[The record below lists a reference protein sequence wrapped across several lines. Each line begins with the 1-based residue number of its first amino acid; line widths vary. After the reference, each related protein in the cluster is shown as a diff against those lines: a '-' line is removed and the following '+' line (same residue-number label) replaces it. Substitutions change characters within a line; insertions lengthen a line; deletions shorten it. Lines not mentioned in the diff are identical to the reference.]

1 MFKKIFISLFIV
13 ILLAFGGLTYYVSTI
28 DWNKY
33 KGKITT
39 EIEDVTGKKVVING
53 KVGLKFL
60 PKPHLNATDIKI
72 FNPNA
77 KNPNKPLAEIK
88 EIVTDLSLM
97 PLLHKRFEIDNMN
110 LVDANILVEFLNDGK
125 TNWYSNIGD
134 DQSLNFSGID
144 IAFNSVMLQNAV
156 VHIINQT
163 LNVDITLKKLN
174 ADISAQSLS
183 GPFRM
188 DGNFIKDGT
197 PAGFA
202 LNVGT
207 LSESFATSL
216 NLVLTH
222 PASDSYARFDGSVLS
237 NNSEIQGNFTIESQ
251 KPSTFLNTISSQ
263 NLLPEQYNK
272 PLAASIELTV
282 NPNQVDL
289 SSFIIK
295 YADSMA
301 GAGKVL
307 IPLKAEN
314 NERKKIEVAFEMT
327 DFDMMPFDA
336 FLKQYLKKFENNKK
350 PYEPSFEYDVIAD
363 IMATRAH
370 YNGEIIRDFKFTA
383 DFINNLLTIKNL
395 SGLLPGDTDISLKG
409 DIFENE
415 KVLSYDL
422 KIQGLSQDFLK
433 FLEFT
438 GHKPQTY
445 AESTYRTAR
454 ASFGLSGNLNQI
466 KLLPF
471 DFSLDKIET
480 SGVIGIKRGRRNSF
494 FVSLQSENVNFD
506 NYFPQMENT
515 DEKAALSDRI
525 NTVLNHFKFLNDID
539 LQAEIDLK
547 LGIYNKVPF
556 ENMLLNVKATDGKI
570 ELKKLDIEQIA
581 SARLQLDG
589 ICTNLGIIPTFENL
603 KYNIETAD
611 FASFV
616 NKTKLNL
623 PDWPLFK
630 DAHNVKL
637 NGVISGTL
645 DNAKVKSEAK
655 IEKTNGN
662 YEGSVYRQDGKTY
675 WRGALEIKDPDFVN
689 FLNQIGVSYNPSN
702 LSVSLFNFKSNIEGS
717 ALNWRALDMNSFIG
731 LNNFTGSFSYNKTN
745 EKPQIKANIQMN
757 MFEFDRFIFAPEKNK
772 NTKTR
777 KTTAKFLEKP
787 TFTKTL
793 FDYDDLKKFDFAG
806 KLTIK
811 NLSYLSNDI
820 ENVSFILENKG
831 NVLNVRN
838 FSAEKNGS
846 PIKSNFSINFD
857 SKPKIKG
864 SFEIKDYLLEDF
876 GGTTYTIKKGKLA
889 LKSTFEGDATSEADF
904 IKTAKINTSF
914 DISKAEVNGLDIE
927 MIEDDLSKRDHS
939 QNLETFL
946 INNLSG
952 GQSLFDVI
960 GGDFNMEDKKYTI
973 KEAVMTSPLVT
984 IDWSS
989 EGSIENW
996 ETDTTFHV
1004 IFERLKE
1011 TVLPF
1016 NFKLEGSISDPALT
1030 LDVKDLTNK
1039 YDSYWQQIEQEKKEK
1054 EEKRIKDLHDRM
1066 DISQKKVESQIN
1078 LINSEILPRIELYQ
1092 KTSSDSRSHA
1102 VYESVSIQ
1110 INDILSKLKE
1120 MKALT
1125 FTTYTH
1131 KDIDDINLQTE
1142 VYEPSLQDI
1151 ISQLDSNYLFDLK
1164 LHISANFKTISN
1176 IYQNSLEKSE
1186 NYQNTLDAYTMRLMQ
1201 LGSIVTL
1208 NDLDEVK
1215 QYRTE
1220 IEDSIKKIAEIY
1232 NQSLKIAESTEG
1244 DDVKIIQL
1252 TKNYEKIGKLSNS
1265 AQDQLNILD
1274 VALKDLFEYVQD
1286 VVYFEQTGK
1295 HKHQENEEKQPESEE
1310 QVTVEKETVE
1320 KEKNDVLVNAEPIVQ
1335 KDEQDE
1341 QNMPHKF
1348 THKETSD
1355 EQEPEYVIEV
1365 QEKTISEADVQ
1376 KDEKPTEPVKEIVV
1390 EEKEELKPLLIEA
1403 TDDYTTTAI
1412 GGTITRKGTKAIEPV
1427 VKQEEKKPLL
1437 KPIEG
1442 EVLIEGTIKRK

>member
-1 MFKKIFISLFIV
+1 MFKKIFISLIL
-13 ILLAFGGLTYYVSTI
+13 IMLLAFGGLSYYVSTI

-53 KVGLKFL
+53 RVGLKFW

-125 TNWYSNIGD
+125 TNWYSNVGD
-134 DQSLNFSGID
+134 DQNLNFSGID
-144 IAFNSVMLQNAV
+144 IAFNSVMLQNAS
-156 VHIINQT
+156 VHIINPT
-163 LNVDITLKKLN
+163 LNIDITLKKLN

-207 LSESFATSL
+207 LSETFATSL

-237 NNSEIQGNFTIESQ
+237 NNSEIQGNFTVESQ

-272 PLAASIELTV
+272 PLASSIELTV

-314 NERKKIEVAFEMT
+314 QERKKIEVAFEMT
-327 DFDMMPFDA
+327 DFDIMPFDA
-336 FLKQYLKKFENNKK
+336 FLRQYLKKFENNKK
-350 PYEPSFEYDVIAD
+350 PFEPAFEYDVIAD

-370 YNGEIIRDFKFTA
+370 YNGEVIRNFKFTA
-383 DFINNLLTIKNL
+383 DFINNLLTIKSL

-409 DIFENE
+409 DVFENE
-415 KVLSYDL
+415 KVLSYDF
-422 KIQGLSQDFLK
+422 KIQGISQDFLK
-433 FLEFT
+433 FLDFI

-506 NYFPQMENT
+506 NYFPQMDNANQQ
-515 DEKAALSDRI
+515 AALPDRI
-525 NTVLNHFKFLNDID
+525 NGILNHFKFLNDVD

-556 ENMLLNVKATDGKI
+556 ENMLLNIKATDGKV

-581 SARLQLDG
+581 SAHLQLEG
-589 ICTNLGIIPTFENL
+589 LCSNLGIIPTFENL
-603 KYNIETAD
+603 KYDIDTTD

-616 NKTKLNL
+616 GKTKLDL

-630 DAHNVKL
+630 NARNVKL
-637 NGVISGTL
+637 NGVVSGTL
-645 DNAKVKSEAK
+645 DNAKIKSEAK
-655 IEKTNGN
+655 IEKTNGS
-662 YEGSVYRQDGKTY
+662 YDGTIYRQDGKTY
-675 WRGALEIKDPDFVN
+675 WRGNLEIKDPDFVS
-689 FLNQIGVSYNPSN
+689 FLNQIGVPYDPSN
-702 LSVSLFNFKSNIEGS
+702 LSVSIFNFKSNIEGS
-717 ALNWRALDMNSFIG
+717 ASNWRALNMNTFVG
-731 LNNFTGSFSYNKTN
+731 LNNFTGSFSYNKTT
-745 EKPQIKANIQMN
+745 EKPQIKANVDMN

-772 NTKTR
+772 NAKARRTG
-777 KTTAKFLEKP
+777 AKFLEKP
-787 TFTKTL
+787 FFAKKT
-793 FDYDDLKKFDFAG
+793 FDYEPLKNFDLAG
-806 KLTIK
+806 KFTVK
-811 NLSYLSNDI
+811 NLSYLTTDI
-820 ENVSFILENKG
+820 ENVSFVMENKD
-831 NVLNVRN
+831 NVLNIRN
-838 FSAEKNGS
+838 FTAEKHGA
-846 PIKSNFSINFD
+846 PIKSSFSINFD

-864 SFEIKDYLLEDF
+864 DFEIKDYLLENF
-876 GGTTYTIKKGKLA
+876 GGSTYLIKKGKLA
-889 LKSTFEGDATSEADF
+889 FKSTFEGDATSELDF
-904 IKTAKINTSF
+904 IKTVKAESSF
-914 DISKAEVNGLDIE
+914 DISKADVIGLDIE
-927 MIEDDLSKRDHS
+927 MIEDDLSRRDHS
-939 QNLETFL
+939 KNLDTFL
-946 INNLSG
+946 TNNLSG
-952 GQSLFDVI
+952 GQSQFDII
-960 GGDFNMEDKKYTI
+960 GGDLSIEDKKYTI
-973 KEAVMTSPLVT
+973 KNAVMSSPLVS
-984 IDWSS
+984 IDWTS
-989 EGSIENW
+989 EGSIEDW
-996 ETDTTFHV
+996 DTDSTFHV
-1004 IFERLKE
+1004 AFERLKE
-1011 TVLPF
+1011 SVLPF
-1016 NFKLEGSISDPALT
+1016 NFKLEGSIAEPVLL
-1030 LDVKDLTNK
+1030 LDAKDLTNK

-1054 EEKRIKDLHDRM
+1054 EEKRIKALQDRM
-1066 DISQKKVESQIN
+1066 EDSQKKVESQMN

-1092 KTSSDSRSHA
+1092 KTSSDSRSQA
-1102 VYESVSIQ
+1102 VYDSVSIQ
-1110 INDILSKLKE
+1110 IKDVLSQLKE
-1120 MKALT
+1120 MKALS
-1125 FTTYTH
+1125 FTTFTH
-1131 KDIDDINLQTE
+1131 KDIDGINLQTE
-1142 VYEPSLQDI
+1142 VYEPMLQDI

-1164 LHISANFKTISN
+1164 LHISSSFKTISN
-1176 IYQNSLEKSE
+1176 IYKNSLEKSE

-1201 LGSIVTL
+1201 LGSLVTL
-1208 NDLDEVK
+1208 NDLDDVKKYRNEV
-1215 QYRTE
+1215 
-1220 IEDSIKKIAEIY
+1220 EDSIQKIAEIY
-1232 NQSLKIAESTEG
+1232 NQGLKIAESTES

-1252 TKNYEKIGKLSNS
+1252 TKSYEKIDELAQS
-1265 AQDQLNILD
+1265 AQERLNILD
-1274 VALKDLFEYVQD
+1274 EALKNLFEYVQD

-1295 HKHQENEEKQPESEE
+1295 HKYQQEEEKQAENEEQAPEASQVNEKTEEVPVSE
-1310 QVTVEKETVE
+1310 
-1320 KEKNDVLVNAEPIVQ
+1320 EPIVQ
-1335 KDEQDE
+1335 NNEQDE
-1341 QNMPHKF
+1341 ENMPHKF
-1348 THKETSD
+1348 THKETPD
-1355 EQEPEYVIEV
+1355 EEETEYVSEIIE
-1365 QEKTISEADVQ
+1365 QTDSDTDVQ
-1376 KDEKPTEPVKEIVV
+1376 KGAEETEPVVEIIV

-1403 TDDYTTTAI
+1403 SDDYTSTTI
-1412 GGTITRKGTKAIEPV
+1412 GGTITRKGTKTLETV
-1427 VKQEEKKPLL
+1427 TEKEEQKPLL